1 MRSFL
6 AGAFSG
12 TCSTVLLQP
21 LDLIKTRLQQ
31 SPGSTILNEVHYVL
45 QTDGARGFWTG
56 VTPSLWRTVPGI
68 GFYFSSIHTISGL
81 LVSDGKKMTST
92 QSLFV
97 GSMSRVC
104 AGTLLIPVTVVKA
117 RWEAAGTQF
126 QYQSVGMVGSFKKAV
141 ATGGVNS
148 LTTGLIPTIIRDAP
162 YSGIY
167 VTLYT
172 KLKQM
177 AANISETG
185 KPSQATNFVC
195 GMFAGALATVI
206 VHPADVIKTKLQ
218 LSEGGCGITSVF
230 IAIYKNQGVAGFMVG
245 VTPRVLR
252 KSLMSALAWT
262 VYEQAIGKIMSKL

>member
-97 GSMSRVC
+97 GSNLC
-104 AGTLLIPVTVVKA
+104 
-117 RWEAAGTQF
+117 
-126 QYQSVGMVGSFKKAV
+126 
-141 ATGGVNS
+141 
-148 LTTGLIPTIIRDAP
+148 
-162 YSGIY
+162 
-167 VTLYT
+167 
-172 KLKQM
+172 LK
-177 AANISETG
+177 T
-185 KPSQATNFVC
+185 
-195 GMFAGALATVI
+195 GMFLDFILQI
-206 VHPADVIKTKLQ
+206 VNQCFLLPHQAEKLPKYQ
-218 LSEGGCGITSVF
+218 I
-230 IAIYKNQGVAGFMVG
+230 
-245 VTPRVLR
+245 P
-252 KSLMSALAWT
+252 
-262 VYEQAIGKIMSKL
+262 